1 MIELLAIIII
11 IFGPARLSETIIAH
25 VIESKVN
32 IIVILTLLE
41 STRLGKPKT
50 LSELTNERGNR
61 RGGGLLSGK
70 VGPGICGPNRVLFR
84 PLRFTNGPFLFE
96 NWFRY
101 RLHFCKIHNFQ

>member
-1 MIELLAIIII
+1 M
-11 IFGPARLSETIIAH
+11 R
-25 VIESKVN
+25 VN

-41 STRLGKPKT
+41 SMRLGKPKT

-61 RGGGLLSGK
+61 RGALSVK
-70 VGPGICGPNRVLFR
+70 VGTWICGPDRVLFR

-101 RLHFCKIHNFQ
+101 RLRFCKIHKFQ